1 MREHQ
6 RSVRESKAGEEK
18 VVPPR
23 GTGLRRGILFH
34 LTWISLLC
42 LTLPTSAEA
51 QGVCDR
57 TPQVR
62 DALVAA
68 TRASTCGEVT
78 AMHLSGVRRLRILTA
93 GITEL
98 QADDFSGLDS
108 LEELFL
114 EDNYLTALP
123 EEIFRGLG
131 RLEILSLRRNPLT
144 SLPAGIF
151 VGLDNLRDLGL
162 SDTSLTGLPGGIF
175 SGLSSLQRLSV
186 GDKLTRL
193 PEGVFGGLSSLQSL
207 GLGVTMT
214 SLPEGIFSG
223 LSSLQW
229 LGLGGP
235 MTGLPSGIFSG
246 LSSLQTLRV
255 GGELTSLPAEIFG
268 GLSSLKTLSLT
279 GNKLTGLPAEIFSGL
294 RTLEFLN
301 LNENSLTALPEG
313 LFGGLGSLRRL
324 EVNDNR
330 LIGLPSGIFGWLTS
344 LQGLYLEDNQLE
356 SLPSGVFS
364 GLASLRFLS
373 LEDNELESLP
383 AGIFDGL
390 DSLIGLNL
398 SSNAIPVFPAGIFDD
413 VLDTL
418 GGSYVLDD
426 RLTAQGRLRLD
437 NRPLLAE
444 LAFASTAQRLPQ
456 GSDVRVEAT
465 LSRALPVGLRVPYTL
480 GGTAETGDYVNLS
493 PAPEDGLVFAAGETR
508 KAITLTLAGGV
519 DNVDRNL
526 VMTLRNYSEMK
537 LRRSDG
543 TGTDA
548 PYLSARIFVEY
559 PFSFTFPGE
568 GRTHTV
574 TIAAAGSPPAEGI
587 CERTPGVRDALVKAV
602 GVVSDCAAVTRED
615 LAGLTSLDIAG
626 AGLTELHADDFSGL
640 NSLRELKLVNNQ
652 LTRLP
657 GGVFSSLTAL
667 ERLTLNLNPLGSL
680 PEDLFSGLG
689 SLKELNLVQ
698 IRNPHGGALAPLPE
712 GVFQGLSSLRS
723 LDLSFNYVTALPER
737 IFAGLSSLEK
747 LVLNHNSL
755 ESLPE
760 EIFKGLGNLRTLE
773 MTGNSLR
780 LLPEKIFS
788 GLSALEELHLNRNSL
803 TGLPEGVF
811 NGLGNLRLL
820 SLRDSLGLDSLPE
833 GIFKGLGAL
842 ENLNLAGNYLTSL
855 PVGIFNGLNSLRLL
869 DLGSNRNLTHL
880 PTGIFDD
887 VLDTLGSSLSSDER
901 LPLRLDS
908 VLQATPAFTST
919 AQRASAGSTVR
930 LEVTLSRSLP
940 VAVRIPYTLDGT
952 ATEDDY
958 ADLVPNPWEGLLFP
972 AGETS
977 RAISFTLTAGEDI
990 ESAGRT
996 LVLKLNPPSRTK
1008 LRRSDGTG
1016 PDAPHLSAEPVID
1029 YRDEGATHTLTITAA
1044 GTGPAEGV
1052 CDRTPQVRDALVEA
1066 VVEVSTCGQVSAAD
1080 LAEVASLS
1088 FEWSGLTSL
1097 KANDFSG
1104 LSSLHT
1110 LKLHGNSLTALP
1122 EGLFEELGN
1131 LQTLSLD
1138 HNSLTGLPPG
1148 VFSGLAKLQS
1158 LSLTNNPLGS
1168 LSVDTFSGLS
1178 QLQRL
1183 FLSGISLDSVPEGL
1197 FNGLSRLEDVFLGN
1211 NSLTRLSEKVFN
1223 GLGSLRRLFLH
1234 NNKLEAL
1241 PEAVFN
1247 GLSSLQVLD
1256 LNANSLSALPEG
1268 IFSGLTSLERLR
1280 LGGNPLNALPR
1291 NLFDELDSLVE
1302 LTLGSNN
1309 LTSLPTGIFD
1319 EILDTIGSFQG
1330 ILAFNPDLK
1339 APLDFAL
1346 DAQRAAA
1353 GGTVS
1358 VKVTLSRTLPVAV
1371 RIPFSLG
1378 GTATA
1383 DDYSDMS
1390 PTPED
1395 GLLFLAGET
1404 SKEITFN
1411 LADGEGSVGKTLEF
1425 TLAELSEVRVR
1436 RSDGTGPDVP
1446 YLSPTFLIVPNDGAA
1461 HTVTI
1466 APPRF
1471 VSEGGVCERTPQVR
1485 DALVEAVAETSECD
1499 QVILSD
1505 LAAITSLDFSRAGID
1520 ALQAGDFAGMTSL
1533 KILSL
1538 EFNTLS
1544 SLPEAVFAGLASL
1557 EQLKLNENALNSLPE
1572 GVFQGLKSLR
1582 ELNLEYNELIA
1593 LPMRVFQGLDSL
1605 EQLNLSAN
1613 DLTDLS
1619 GGAFRGLVSLQSL
1632 ALGGNNLTALPE
1644 DLFSGLDALEGL
1656 ALSYNPLTSL
1666 PEKIFHGLSS
1676 LEHLTLSNT
1685 SLSELTGGVFRG
1697 LVSLQSLEL
1706 RDTLL
1711 TSLPE
1716 GIFRGLDSLQ
1726 SLNLGGKSLVQVPVG
1741 LLDGLSSLE
1750 TLTFSSND
1758 PLPAGFFDDVL
1769 DTLRELYL
1777 ASHHTA
1783 RVSFAFWPGQTA
1795 AQGATVKVWMT
1806 LSRPVPVAVRVSYTV
1821 GGSAT
1826 ADDYTGLSPDPE
1838 EGLLFLPAETQKS
1851 ISFVLT
1857 ANAASQGKTIVFGLG
1872 QKQLLRS
1879 DGTGEPAPH
1888 LGSYR
1893 LVDSA
1898 FGFGANQTVTIAGS
1912 VSEPEDPADFTAE
1925 DLTGMRLALED
1936 ASPQGPREAIRVIFR
1951 EANRFEAIPTA
1962 GQGSAATGAIQGDV
1976 QVAADVSRSGSY
1988 DYQFT
1993 GTQTGTL
2000 TLDYDDGES
2009 CTIELVFDFVD
2020 SGTFNSACSGGSSAD
2035 GNFQLGAGSSFVPV
2049 ILTAAGRNN
2058 SFFSSELTLTN
2069 RGSRQATLNYTYTPK
2084 AGGGGGTASDVLAA
2098 GRQTIKPDAMEYL
2111 QSLGIPIP
2119 KSGNRIGTL
2128 RVEVAGSSGVRVT
2141 VRTTTA
2147 VADGQAGLAYPGIP
2161 EEGGFTEA
2169 VYLCGLRQNRQDRS
2183 NVAFQH
2189 MGGPDEGPIILR
2201 TTVYSGEAD
2210 DTRPRVLGEVE
2221 LQPGGFHQYSGLL
2234 GVLEIAEGNR
2244 QGYVKVERIEGTAPF
2259 YAYGVINDNFNSD
2272 GSFVFPV
2279 TESSLVGSS
2288 RQTLPVIVETGE
2300 FSSEVTVTNFSE
2312 EPRRLAFRFVSEQ
2325 VKTDDKT
2332 AGFRMELEAG
2342 EQQIVPE
2349 LVEALRREDVAGLGS
2364 TQGFYVGALFVEA
2377 AEGDLSGIVIG
2388 ARTGSKGGGGQYS
2401 VFYNAVPEGEG
2412 FREEA
2417 WVEGLQQNEEN
2428 RSNLALVNTGEVD
2441 GSESVFHLEIYDGET
2456 GMLVETVVTRP
2467 VPARSWHQINRILGD
2482 YASGTMQGYVR
2493 IGKISGNNPFLAYG
2507 VINDGG
2513 APGQRS
2519 GDGAY
2524 LPARD

>member
-1 MREHQ
+1 MRGYQ
-6 RSVRESKAGEEK
+6 
-18 VVPPR
+18 PR
-23 GTGLRRGILFH
+23 GTGVRRGILFH
-34 LTWISLLC
+34 LTWITLLC
-42 LTLPTSAEA
+42 LTLPTLAKA

-62 DALVAA
+62 DALVAV

-78 AMHLSGVRRLRILTA
+78 ATDLSGVRRLQIWRA
-93 GITEL
+93 GIREL
-98 QADDFSGLDS
+98 KSDDFSDLDS

-114 EDNYLTALP
+114 EENYLTALP
-123 EEIFRGLG
+123 AGIFRGLG
-131 RLEILSLRRNPLT
+131 RLEKLSLRRNPLT

-151 VGLDNLRDLGL
+151 DGLDNLRDLGL

-186 GDKLTRL
+186 GDKLTGL

-330 LIGLPSGIFGWLTS
+330 LIGLPSGIFGGLTS

-356 SLPSGVFS
+356 SLPAGVFG
-364 GLASLRFLS
+364 GLTSLWFLS
-373 LEDNELESLP
+373 LDDNELESLP

-640 NSLRELKLVNNQ
+640 NSLRELNLVNNQ

-657 GGVFSSLTAL
+657 GSVFSSLTTL

-820 SLRDSLGLDSLPE
+820 SLRGSLGLDSLPE
-833 GIFKGLGAL
+833 GTFKGLGAL
-842 ENLNLAGNYLTSL
+842 ENLYLAGNYLTSL
-855 PVGIFNGLNSLRLL
+855 PVGIFKGLNSLRLL
-869 DLGSNRNLTHL
+869 DLGGSRNLTHL

-1131 LQTLSLD
+1131 LQTLTLD
-1138 HNSLTGLPPG
+1138 QNSLTGLPPG
-1148 VFSGLAKLQS
+1148 VFSGLAKLQHLS
-1158 LSLTNNPLGS
+1158 LSKNPLGS

-1183 FLSGISLDSVPEGL
+1183 QLSSTLLSVPEGL

-1211 NSLTRLSEKVFN
+1211 NSLTRLPEKIFY
-1223 GLGSLRRLFLH
+1223 GLASLRRLFLH

-2009 CTIELVFDFVD
+2009 CTIELLFDFVD

-2189 MGGPDEGPIILR
+2189 MGAPEEGAITVR
-2201 TTVYSGEAD
+2201 TTVYSGEAAD
-2210 DTRPRVLGEVE
+2210 GSPRVLEEVKLE
-2221 LQPGGFHQYSGLL
+2221 PGGFHQYSGLL
-2234 GVLEIAEGNR
+2234 GRLESVEGNR
-2244 QGYVKVERIEGTAPF
+2244 QGYVKVERVEGTSPF
-2259 YAYGVINDNFNSD
+2259 YAYGVINDQANSD

-2279 TESSLVGSS
+2279 AASWLEGTAG
-2288 RQTLPVIVETGE
+2288 QTLPVVVETSA
-2300 FSSEVTVTNFSE
+2300 FRSELTVTNFSE
-2312 EPRRLAFRFVSEQ
+2312 EPRTLDFQFVAEGIE
-2325 VKTDDKT
+2325 TT
-2332 AGFRMELEAG
+2332 GNAAGFSMTLEAG
-2342 EQQIVPE
+2342 QQEIIPE
-2349 LVEALRREDVAGLGS
+2349 VVEELRSQGVAGLGS
-2364 TQGFYVGALFVEA
+2364 GNRALAGAVFATAV
-2377 AEGDLSGIVIG
+2377 EGDMSGIVIG
-2388 ARTGSKGGGGQYS
+2388 ARTGSQGGGGQYS
-2401 VFYNAVPEGEG
+2401 VFYNAVPEGEA
-2412 FREEA
+2412 FSREA
-2417 WVEGLQQNEEN
+2417 WVDGLQQNEEN

-2441 GSESVFHLEIYDGET
+2441 GSASVFHLEIYDGET
-2456 GMLVETVVTRP
+2456 GLLAETVVTKP
-2467 VPARSWHQINRILGD
+2467 IPARRWHQINGILGS
-2482 YASGTMQGYVR
+2482 YAPETRQGYIR
-2493 IGKISGNNPFLAYG
+2493 IEKVSGENPFLAYG
-2507 VINDGG
+2507 VVNDGG
-2513 APGQRS
+2513 APGERS

-2524 LPARD
+2524 LPARE

>member
-1 MREHQ
+1 MRGYQ
-6 RSVRESKAGEEK
+6 
-18 VVPPR
+18 PR
-23 GTGLRRGILFH
+23 GTGVRRGILFH
-34 LTWISLLC
+34 LTWITLLC
-42 LTLPTSAEA
+42 LTLPTLAKA

-62 DALVAA
+62 DALVAV

-78 AMHLSGVRRLRILTA
+78 ATDLSGVRRLQIWRA
-93 GITEL
+93 GIREL
-98 QADDFSGLDS
+98 KSDDFSDLDS

-114 EDNYLTALP
+114 EENYLTALP
-123 EEIFRGLG
+123 AGIFRGLG
-131 RLEILSLRRNPLT
+131 RLEKLSLRRNPLT

-151 VGLDNLRDLGL
+151 DGLDNLRDLGL

-186 GDKLTRL
+186 GDKLTGL

-330 LIGLPSGIFGWLTS
+330 LIGLPSGIFGGLTS

-356 SLPSGVFS
+356 SLPAGVFG
-364 GLASLRFLS
+364 GLTSLWFLS
-373 LEDNELESLP
+373 LDDNELESLP

-640 NSLRELKLVNNQ
+640 NSLRELNLVNNQ

-657 GGVFSSLTAL
+657 GSVFSSLTTL

-820 SLRDSLGLDSLPE
+820 SLRGSLGLDSLPE
-833 GIFKGLGAL
+833 GTFKGLGAL
-842 ENLNLAGNYLTSL
+842 ENLYLAGNYLTSL
-855 PVGIFNGLNSLRLL
+855 PVGIFKGLNSLRLL
-869 DLGSNRNLTHL
+869 DLGGSRNLTHL

-1131 LQTLSLD
+1131 LQTLTLD
-1138 HNSLTGLPPG
+1138 QNSLTGLPPG
-1148 VFSGLAKLQS
+1148 VFSGLAKLQHLS
-1158 LSLTNNPLGS
+1158 LSKNPLGS

-1183 FLSGISLDSVPEGL
+1183 QLSSTLLSVPEGL

-1211 NSLTRLSEKVFN
+1211 NSLTRLPEKIFY
-1223 GLGSLRRLFLH
+1223 GLASLRRLFLH

-1993 GTQTGTL
+1993 GTQTGSL

-2009 CTIELVFDFVD
+2009 CTIELLFDFVD

-2035 GNFQLGAGSSFVPV
+2035 GNFQLRAGSSFVPV

-2084 AGGGGGTASDVLAA
+2084 AGGGGGTASDVLGA

-2169 VYLCGLRQNRQDRS
+2169 VYLCGLRQNSQDRS
-2183 NVAFQH
+2183 NVAFQN
-2189 MGGPDEGPIILR
+2189 MGAPEEGAITVR
-2201 TTVYSGEAD
+2201 TTVYSGEAAD
-2210 DTRPRVLGEVE
+2210 GSPRVLEEVKLE
-2221 LQPGGFHQYSGLL
+2221 PGGFHQYSGLL
-2234 GVLEIAEGNR
+2234 GRLESVEGNR
-2244 QGYVKVERIEGTAPF
+2244 QGYVKVERVEGTSPF
-2259 YAYGVINDNFNSD
+2259 YAYGVINDQANSD

-2279 TESSLVGSS
+2279 AASWLEGTAG
-2288 RQTLPVIVETGE
+2288 QTLPVVVETSA
-2300 FSSEVTVTNFSE
+2300 FRSELTVTNFSE
-2312 EPRRLAFRFVSEQ
+2312 EPRTLDFQFVAEGIE
-2325 VKTDDKT
+2325 TT
-2332 AGFRMELEAG
+2332 GNAAGFSMTLEAG
-2342 EQQIVPE
+2342 QQEIIPE
-2349 LVEALRREDVAGLGS
+2349 VVEELRSQGVAGLGS
-2364 TQGFYVGALFVEA
+2364 GNRALAGAVFATAV
-2377 AEGDLSGIVIG
+2377 EGDMSGIVIG
-2388 ARTGSKGGGGQYS
+2388 ARTGSQGGGGQYS
-2401 VFYNAVPEGEG
+2401 VFYNAVPEGEA
-2412 FREEA
+2412 FSREA
-2417 WVEGLQQNEEN
+2417 WVDGLQQNEEN

-2441 GSESVFHLEIYDGET
+2441 GSASVFHLEIYDGET
-2456 GMLVETVVTRP
+2456 GLLAETVVTKP
-2467 VPARSWHQINRILGD
+2467 IPARRWHQINGILGS
-2482 YASGTMQGYVR
+2482 YAPETRQGYIR
-2493 IGKISGNNPFLAYG
+2493 IEKVSGENPFLAYG
-2507 VINDGG
+2507 VVNDGG
-2513 APGQRS
+2513 APGERS

-2524 LPARD
+2524 LPARE

>member
-6 RSVRESKAGEEK
+6 RSVRKSKAGEEK

-23 GTGLRRGILFH
+23 GTGLRREILFH
-34 LTWISLLC
+34 LTWITLLC
-42 LTLPTSAEA
+42 LAPPTFAEA

-68 TRASTCGEVT
+68 TRASACGEVT
-78 AMHLSGVRRLRILTA
+78 ATHLSGVRRLQIWSA
-93 GITEL
+93 GIREL
-98 QADDFSGLDS
+98 KSDDFSGLDS

-114 EDNYLTALP
+114 EENYLTALP
-123 EEIFRGLG
+123 EEIFRELG
-131 RLEILSLRRNPLT
+131 RLEKLSLKRNPLT
-144 SLPAGIF
+144 SLPAEIF
-151 VGLDNLRDLGL
+151 KGLDNLQYL
-162 SDTSLTGLPGGIF
+162 SLSGTSLTGLPERIF
-175 SGLSSLQRLSV
+175 SGLSSLQQLSV
-186 GDKLTRL
+186 GDNLTSL
-193 PEGVFGGLSSLQSL
+193 SAGIFGGLSSLQSL

-268 GLSSLKTLSLT
+268 GLSALKTLSLT
-279 GNKLTGLPAEIFSGL
+279 GNKLTSLPAEIFSGL

-301 LNENSLTALPEG
+301 LNENSLTALPAG
-313 LFGGLGSLRRL
+313 LLGDLGSLRRL

-330 LIGLPSGIFGWLTS
+330 LIGLPSGIFGGLTS
-344 LQGLYLEDNQLE
+344 LQGLYLEDNELE
-356 SLPSGVFS
+356 SLPSGVFG
-364 GLASLRFLS
+364 GLTSLWFLS
-373 LEDNELESLP
+373 LRNNELESLP

-398 SSNAIPVFPAGIFDD
+398 WSNAIPVFPAGIFDD

-493 PAPEDGLVFAAGETR
+493 PAPDDGLVFAAGETR

-519 DNVDRNL
+519 DNVGRNL
-526 VMTLRNYSEMK
+526 VMTLGNYSEMK

-559 PFSFTFPGE
+559 PLSFDFTPE

-587 CERTPGVRDALVKAV
+587 CERTPGFRDALVKAV

-615 LAGLTSLDIAG
+615 LAGLTSLDFAG
-626 AGLTELHADDFSGL
+626 AGLTELHAGDFSGL
-640 NSLRELKLVNNQ
+640 SSLRELNLEDNQ

-657 GGVFSSLTAL
+657 GGVFSSLTTL
-667 ERLTLNLNPLGSL
+667 ERLTLNLNPLESL

-689 SLKELNLVQ
+689 SLKELNLIQV
-698 IRNPHGGALAPLPE
+698 RNPHGGALSPLPE

-723 LDLSFNYVTALPER
+723 LNLGYNYMKFLPER
-737 IFAGLSSLEK
+737 IFAGLSLLEE
-747 LVLNHNSL
+747 LVLNSNSL

-773 MTGNSLR
+773 MMANSLR
-780 LLPEKIFS
+780 LVPEKIFS
-788 GLSALEELHLNRNSL
+788 GLNSLEELHLNRNHL

-820 SLRDSLGLDSLPE
+820 SLRSNGLNSLPE

-842 ENLNLAGNYLTSL
+842 ENLNLANNYRTSL
-855 PVGIFNGLNSLRLL
+855 PVGIFNGLDSLSLL
-869 DLGSNRNLTHL
+869 DLGGSRNLTHL
-880 PTGIFDD
+880 PIGIFDD
-887 VLDTLGSSLSSDER
+887 VLDTLGGSLSSDER

-919 AQRASAGSTVR
+919 AQRASAGSPVR

-952 ATEDDY
+952 GTEDDF
-958 ADLVPNPWEGLLFP
+958 ADLAPNPWEGLLFP

-996 LVLKLNPPSRTK
+996 LVLKLSTPSRSK

-1016 PDAPHLSAEPVID
+1016 PDAPHLSAEPLID
-1029 YRDEGATHTLTITAA
+1029 YRDEGATHSLTITAA

-1066 VVEVSTCGQVSAAD
+1066 VAAVSTCEQVSAAD

-1088 FEWSGLTSL
+1088 FEWSGMTSL

-1104 LSSLHT
+1104 LSSLNS

-1122 EGLFEELGN
+1122 EGLFQELVN
-1131 LQTLSLD
+1131 LQILTLD

-1148 VFSGLAKLQS
+1148 VFSGLAKLQELS
-1158 LSLTNNPLGS
+1158 LSNNPLGS
-1168 LSVDTFSGLS
+1168 LSVDTFSGLT

-1183 FLSGISLDSVPEGL
+1183 QLSSTLLSVPEGL
-1197 FNGLSRLEDVFLGN
+1197 FKGLSRLEDVFLGD
-1211 NSLTRLSEKVFN
+1211 NSLTRLPEKVFN
-1223 GLGSLRRLFLH
+1223 GLGSLRRLFLYS
-1234 NNKLEAL
+1234 NKLETL

-1268 IFSGLTSLERLR
+1268 VFSGLTSLERLR
-1280 LGGNPLNALPR
+1280 LGGNPLNALPG

-1302 LTLGSNN
+1302 LTLSYDN
-1309 LTSLPTGIFD
+1309 LALLPAGIFD
-1319 EILDTIGSFQG
+1319 EILDTIGSSRG
-1330 ILAFNPDLK
+1330 ILRLGPDLK
-1339 APLDFAL
+1339 APLAFAIG
-1346 DAQRAAA
+1346 AQRAAS
-1353 GGTVS
+1353 GGAVS
-1358 VKVTLSRTLPVAV
+1358 VEVALKRALPVAV
-1371 RIPFSLG
+1371 RVPYTLG
-1378 GTATA
+1378 GTATGG
-1383 DDYSDMS
+1383 DYSDLS
-1390 PTPED
+1390 PTPKE

-1404 SKEITFN
+1404 SKAITFT
-1411 LADGEGSVGKTLEF
+1411 LAAGEGSVGRTLDL
-1425 TLAELSEVRVR
+1425 TLAELSEVRLR
-1436 RSDGTGPDVP
+1436 RADGTGPDIP
-1446 YLSPTFLIVPNDGAA
+1446 YLSPAFLSVPNEGAA

-1466 APPRF
+1466 APPGF
-1471 VSEGGVCERTPQVR
+1471 VSERGVCERTPQVR
-1485 DALVEAVAETSECD
+1485 DALVAGVAETSRCD

-1505 LAAITSLDFSRAGID
+1505 LAAITSLDFSRAGIN

-1533 KILSL
+1533 RILSL

-1544 SLPEAVFAGLASL
+1544 SLPEAVFARLASL
-1557 EQLKLNENALNSLPE
+1557 EQLNLNENALNSLPE

-1593 LPMRVFQGLDSL
+1593 LPMGVFRGLDSL
-1605 EQLNLSAN
+1605 EELKLSAN

-1619 GGAFRGLVSLQSL
+1619 GSAFRGLVSLKSL
-1632 ALGGNNLTALPE
+1632 ALDGNDLTALPV
-1644 DLFSGLDALEGL
+1644 DLFSGLGALEAL
-1656 ALSYNPLTSL
+1656 ALQYNPLTTL

-1676 LEHLTLSNT
+1676 LEHLILSNT
-1685 SLSELTGGVFRG
+1685 SLSELTGGVFSG

-1750 TLTFSSND
+1750 TLTLSSD
-1758 PLPAGFFDDVL
+1758 VPLPAGFFDDVL
-1769 DTLRELYL
+1769 DTLRDLHL

-1783 RVSFAFWPGQTA
+1783 RVFYFFPGQTA

-1806 LSRPVPVAVRVSYTV
+1806 LNRPVPVAVRVSYTV

-1826 ADDYTGLSPDPE
+1826 ADDYTNLSPNPE
-1838 EGLLFLPAETQKS
+1838 EGLLFLAGETQKS
-1851 ISFVLT
+1851 ITFVLT

-1872 QKQLLRS
+1872 QRQLLRS

-1893 LVDSA
+1893 LVDRVY
-1898 FGFGANQTVTIAGS
+1898 GNRANHTVTIAGR
-1912 VSEPEDPADFTAE
+1912 VSDLEDPSDFSEKDLEGRRLTLR
-1925 DLTGMRLALED
+1925 LTGEEGAARIVELQFGE
-1936 ASPQGPREAIRVIFR
+1936 G
-1951 EANRFEAIPTA
+1951 NRFEQIES
-1962 GQGSAATGAIQGDV
+1962 GGEQAATRSEGV
-1976 QVAADVSRSGSY
+1976 TRSGSY
-1988 DYQFT
+1988 AYQRT
-1993 GTQTGTL
+1993 AHSMGTL
-2000 TLDYDDGES
+2000 NLDYEDGISCEIRLTFTES
-2009 CTIELVFDFVD
+2009 GV
-2020 SGTFNSACSGGSSAD
+2020 GTVSYECSDGRGGE
-2035 GNFQLGAGSSFVPV
+2035 GSFRLTTGSLFVPV
-2049 ILTAAGRNN
+2049 ILSSAGRNN
-2058 SFFSSELTLTN
+2058 SFFTSELTLTN
-2069 RGSRQATLNYTYTPK
+2069 RGDQEARVDYSYT
-2084 AGGGGGTASDVLAA
+2084 AHVGRGSGRASEVLAP
-2098 GRQTIKPDAMEYL
+2098 GQQKIESDALDYL
-2111 QSLGIPIP
+2111 RGLGIPIP
-2119 KSGNRIGTL
+2119 ETGNRIGTL
-2128 RVEVAGSSGVRVT
+2128 KVKVPITADVT
-2141 VRTTTA
+2141 VVVRTTTD
-2147 VADGQAGLAYPGIP
+2147 VVDGRAGLSYPGIA
-2161 EEGGFTEA
+2161 EEEDFTDA
-2169 VYLCGLRQNRQDRS
+2169 VYLCGLRQNSHDRS
-2183 NVAFQH
+2183 NVAFQNL
-2189 MGGPDEGPIILR
+2189 GNAEEGPVTVR
-2201 TTVYSGEAD
+2201 TTVYSGKAG
-2210 DTRPRVLGEVE
+2210 DTSSRVLDDIT
-2221 LQPGGFHQYSGLL
+2221 LQPGAFHQYSGLL
-2234 GVLEIAEGNR
+2234 GVLESVEGNR
-2244 QGYVKVERIEGTAPF
+2244 QGYVRVERVEGTAPF
-2259 YAYGVINDNFNSD
+2259 YAYGVINDQANSD

-2279 TESSLVGSS
+2279 TAGSLEGTAG
-2288 RQTLPVIVETGE
+2288 QTLPVIVETSE
-2300 FSSEVTVTNFSE
+2300 FTSELAVTNFSE
-2312 EPRRLAFRFVSEQ
+2312 QERTLHFRFVAEGIES
-2325 VKTDDKT
+2325 DDKT
-2332 AGFRMELEAG
+2332 ASFNMRLEAG
-2342 EQQIVPE
+2342 QQEIIAEV
-2349 LVEALRREDVAGLGS
+2349 VEELRREGVTGLGS
-2364 TQGFYVGALFVEA
+2364 TRGFYQGPLFVEA
-2377 AEGDLSGIVIG
+2377 EGADMSGIVIG
-2388 ARTGSKGGGGQYS
+2388 ARTGSQGGGGQYS
-2401 VFYNAVPEGEG
+2401 VFYNAVPFGEA
-2412 FREEA
+2412 FSKAA

-2428 RSNLALVNTGEVD
+2428 RSNLALVNTGEMDD
-2441 GSESVFHLEIYDGET
+2441 GESIFSLEIYDGET
-2456 GMLVETVVTRP
+2456 GMLVKTVTTGP
-2467 VPARSWHQINRILGD
+2467 IPARRWHQINGILGNYAPETRQGYIRIL
-2482 YASGTMQGYVR
+2482 
-2493 IGKISGNNPFLAYG
+2493 KISGNNPFLAYG
-2507 VINDGG
+2507 VVNDGG
-2513 APGQRS
+2513 APGERS

-2524 LPARD
+2524 VPARK